1 MCTKHQD
8 KISAEKNSIGF
19 DFQFLYF
26 IYNLIALEPNQVVG
40 YEVKDDVH
48 LELPTGEHIYMQLK
62 HSLNTKANGETENL
76 TEKDIDLWKTIYN
89 WLVIISETSNEQDI
103 QLKFIANTTFIMV
116 TNKSD
121 GGNPFVQ
128 KVIKFKN
135 KLIDS
140 NEFKQYVQKLK
151 DSCKGEKAA
160 SVKLKLYIDK
170 MLQTSNNI
178 LEAFILKMDFNFNFN
193 SVQENLT
200 NRILAKNIDARFVE
214 SALHEIIGTFELW
227 KFNKVKNNQK
237 ILIDFDMVDK
247 KIKPILQKARS
258 KELPRRKGTLI
269 IPTELKSQAFIKELL
284 LIDDID
290 EEDDKLMLQ
299 FTTYKM
305 EIFNLINQSI
315 ADGYITEVDQ
325 QELEEEAITIWI
337 NKHRKVHKKNINI
350 HDITQLNISA
360 QQCIDDLR
368 EKKLS
373 LSYDVLSIQESNGL
387 FYSLSDVDAIGWQY
401 KWKEKY

>member
-8 KISAEKNSIGF
+8 AISAEKKSIGF

-62 HSLNTKANGETENL
+62 HSLSKKVNGSTKNL

-89 WLVIISETSNEQDI
+89 WLVIISEISEQDI
-103 QLKFIANTTFIMV
+103 QLKFIANTTFIMI

-128 KVIKFKN
+128 KVIEFKD

-151 DSCKGEKAA
+151 DSCKGEQEA
-160 SVKLKLYIDK
+160 SVKLKSYIDK
-170 MLQTSNNI
+170 MLQTNDNI
-178 LEAFILKMDFNFNFN
+178 LEKFILKMDFNFSFDNI
-193 SVQENLT
+193 QDKLL
-200 NRILAKNIDARFVE
+200 NRILAKNIESRLAE

-227 KFNKVKNNQK
+227 KFNKVKNKQK

-247 KIKPILQKARS
+247 KIRPILQKARS
-258 KELPRRKGTLI
+258 TELPRKKGTLS
-269 IPTELKSQAFIKELL
+269 IPMDLKSQAFVKELL
-284 LIDDID
+284 LINDID
-290 EEDDKLMLQ
+290 EEDDNLMLE

-305 EIFNLINQSI
+305 KFFNLINTSI
-315 ADGYITEVDQ
+315 EDGYITEVDQ
-325 QELEEEAITIWI
+325 KDLEEEAMTIWI
-337 NKHRKVHKKNINI
+337 NEHRKVHKKNKNI
-350 HDITQLNISA
+350 DNIIQLNASA

-368 EKKLS
+368 EKKLL
-373 LSYDVLSIQESNGL
+373 LSYDVLSIKESNGL
-387 FYSLSDVDAIGWQY
+387 FYYLSDVDAIGWQY